1 MKELFCCVYQLKTLM
16 CGFPGQAARLLP
28 APVLALFH
36 SLRAPRFVLPKT
48 FLSERNVRMSRR
60 NLSPQKAVFW
70 SRFFLTSN
78 EDAHVLILIKRNVQY
93 TSAKVQ
99 S

>member
-1 MKELFCCVYQLKTLM
+1 VSIKDTRVAFQ
-16 CGFPGQAARLLP
+16 GQAARLLP

-48 FLSERNVRMSRR
+48 FLSERNVRMSCR

-78 EDAHVLILIKRNVQY
+78 EDTHVLIQLHFIFR
-93 TSAKVQ
+93 
-99 S
+99 